1 MSTFFSNLY
10 LSHVRDIKP
19 PSRAAII
26 IIIIIVIIIIIII
39 IIFIIII
46 IINLFHIDFEIGH
59 NIQALQNK

>member
-19 PSRAAII
+19 PSRAAI

>member
-26 IIIIIVIIIIIII
+26 IIIIVIIIIII